1 VAWNLLLLL
10 VAFLVMAFDANG
22 RASFVEKIA
31 ICIAASFVEGEFEET
46 CQTLFEPLTSQR

>member
-1 VAWNLLLLL
+1 MSGGYAPVRKAGTRKLMLRSSSGK
-10 VAFLVMAFDANG
+10 A

-46 CQTLFEPLTSQR
+46 AKRFLSL